1 MSLITDILLFL
12 HRIINAWLSLEVVLI
27 QWVGVESWISMSIV
41 LADSWDVF
49 VHLFEHLLEVEEEV
63 EDSCRVEE
71 NFDHL
76 AGCRALDQIFVH
88 VDQVVNSAQKEHDA
102 IKATA
107 VGPLRLIASEDKYQS
122 RDWQGD
128 YDEPLRNLLHDH
140 AIIVYQKNLLLDID
154 ATFLFIIDPVC
165 QQSGKWFTL
174 KVLQICHYH

>member
-1 MSLITDILLFL
+1 M
-12 HRIINAWLSLEVVLI
+12 
-27 QWVGVESWISMSIV
+27 
-41 LADSWDVF
+41 
-49 VHLFEHLLEVEEEV
+49 FEHLLEVEEEV

-140 AIIVYQKNLLLDID
+140 AIIVYQKDLLLDID

-165 QQSGKWFTL
+165 QQKAF
-174 KVLQICHYH
+174 KHYDPNIQLEATEKLCKEVISLPIHTEMNREIQDIIIEAVKSFYK